1 MIMQAGKK
9 TSVMAIIEAAL
20 FLSAEPLNLT
30 KLSQIC
36 QVSVNETKDA
46 LNKMKL
52 NLEDE
57 DRGLVILETPGGF
70 QLGTRPEAAAFL
82 EKLFEED
89 YFSTPLSQAAL
100 ETLAIIALKQPVTRV
115 EIEKLRGVQA
125 EGVIENLLKRGL
137 IEIKGRKEGLGRP
150 FIYEIT
156 NEFLQYFGLKDPQ
169 DLENLRKDLEN

>member
-1 MIMQAGKK
+1 MQAGKK
-9 TSVMAIIEAAL
+9 TTIMAIIEAAL
-20 FLSAEPLNLT
+20 FLSAEPLSLE

-36 QVSVNETKDA
+36 QVSVNEIKDS

-52 NLEDE
+52 NLENE
-57 DRGLVILETPGGF
+57 ERGLVLLETPGGF
-70 QLGTRPEAAAFL
+70 QLGTRPEAAAFV
-82 EKLFEED
+82 ETLFEED

-150 FIYEIT
+150 FLYGIT
-156 NEFLQYFGLKDPQ
+156 DEFIQYFGLKNPEE
-169 DLENLRKDLEN
+169 LENLRKDLDS